1 VSSNRRRIRMDNEEI
16 EFVSLEELQEKEEE
30 LDEDEDEYKL
40 PIQEEYEELNF
51 NE

>member
-1 VSSNRRRIRMDNEEI
+1 MDNEEI